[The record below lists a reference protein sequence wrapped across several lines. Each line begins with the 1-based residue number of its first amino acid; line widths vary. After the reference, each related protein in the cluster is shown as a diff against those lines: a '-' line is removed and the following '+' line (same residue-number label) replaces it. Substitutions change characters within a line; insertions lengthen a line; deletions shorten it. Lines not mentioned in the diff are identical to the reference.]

1 MCLFNIYKPFF
12 QEQKSKHNYQR
23 RVTFYRDL
31 KQNAKN
37 NCEKFQI
44 RPLTDEGKEEKTV
57 MCKKK

>member
-44 RPLTDEGKEEKTV
+44 KPLTDEGKE
-57 MCKKK
+57 